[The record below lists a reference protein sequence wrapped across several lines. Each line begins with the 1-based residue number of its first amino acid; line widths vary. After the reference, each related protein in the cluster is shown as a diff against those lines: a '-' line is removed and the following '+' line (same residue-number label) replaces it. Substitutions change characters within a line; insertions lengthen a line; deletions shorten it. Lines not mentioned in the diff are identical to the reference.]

1 MVDQDRASE
10 PQAGEPSSG
19 PPVQHLSEDRKG
31 AENVGDFVAG
41 LVIFLIA
48 LYTGY
53 ESIRMP
59 FYGDSGVWGS
69 PGLTPGLI
77 SGVLLLLSG
86 LLMFRAR
93 RFARHHVG
101 ISISPVMMR
110 GFGTFAL
117 IIAYVAAIPY
127 AGYVPATFVMLFVFQ
142 LVYAKSRNL
151 SFLIIWALGLSVV
164 LTGVLYYVFAELFLI
179 PMPKGPLG
187 V

>member
-1 MVDQDRASE
+1 MSHDASS
-10 PQAGEPSSG
+10 GEPESG
-19 PPVQHLSEDRKG
+19 DHEGGSPVAQLSGDRKG
-31 AENVGDFVAG
+31 AKNAGDFAAG

-77 SGVLLLLSG
+77 SAVLLGLSA

-93 RFARHHVG
+93 RFAWANVG
-101 ISISPVMMR
+101 VSISPVMRR
-110 GFGTFAL
+110 GMGVLAL
-117 IIAYVAAIPY
+117 ILAYVAAIPH
-127 AGYVPATFVMLFVFQ
+127 AGYVPATFVMLFAFQ
-142 LVYAKSRNL
+142 LIYARSRNFTYL
-151 SFLIIWALGLSVV
+151 AVWVFGLSVI
-164 LTGVLYYVFAELFLI
+164 LTAVLYYVFAELFLI

>member
-1 MVDQDRASE
+1 MAKQDRASE
-10 PQAGEPSSG
+10 PEAGDPTSG
-19 PPVQHLSEDRKG
+19 PPVQHLSGDRKG
-31 AENVGDFVAG
+31 AENAGDFFAG
-41 LVIFLIA
+41 LFIFLIA

-59 FYGDSGVWGS
+59 FYGDAGVWGS

-77 SGVLLLLSG
+77 SGVLMLLSAM
-86 LLMFRAR
+86 LMFRAR

-101 ISISPVMMR
+101 VSISPVMLR
-110 GFGTFAL
+110 GLGTFAL
-117 IIAYVAAIPY
+117 ITAYIAAIPF

-142 LVYAKSRNL
+142 LVYAKSRNI
-151 SFLIIWALGLSVV
+151 SFLIIWGLGLSAV